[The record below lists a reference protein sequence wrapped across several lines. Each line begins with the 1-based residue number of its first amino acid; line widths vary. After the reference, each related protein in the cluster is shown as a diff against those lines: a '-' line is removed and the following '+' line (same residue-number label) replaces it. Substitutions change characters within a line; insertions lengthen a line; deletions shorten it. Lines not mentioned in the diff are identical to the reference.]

1 VSTTPPSTGTG
12 LNVSLNLRIAGLLNP
27 KFGSMPG
34 PKAVARYFAEALSA
48 IAHEGL
54 PIKIYLDHRI
64 TVALAPL
71 FKELG
76 VRFRTVPIDKMEP
89 PYILLF
95 LDEDTGRLVVET
107 CDPDLKTRRFVTRL
121 DLFVD
126 ELTATLAQARA
137 RKKKE
142 YRQEEETKQEID
154 LLKDM
159 EPKKLLELLKE
170 ILEEEGK

>member
-1 VSTTPPSTGTG
+1 VSVTPSAGTG

-54 PIKIYLDHRI
+54 PIRIYLDHRI
-64 TVALAPL
+64 TMALASL

-76 VRFRTVPIDKMEP
+76 VRFRTIPVDRMEP

-121 DLFVD
+121 DLFID
-126 ELTATLAQARA
+126 ELSILLAQART
-137 RKKKE
+137 RKKE
-142 YRQEEETKQEID
+142 YRQEETKQEID

-170 ILEEEGK
+170 ILEEEEK